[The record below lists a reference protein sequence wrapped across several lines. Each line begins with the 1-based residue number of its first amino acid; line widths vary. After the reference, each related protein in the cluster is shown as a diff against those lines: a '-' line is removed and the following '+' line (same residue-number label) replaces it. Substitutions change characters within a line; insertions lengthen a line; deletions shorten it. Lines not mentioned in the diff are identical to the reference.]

1 MITGFRSIVV
11 LFMACLLG
19 ASVFLLSQSAT
30 ALFEQGLFKENAE
43 GDLAGAITIFNRI
56 VEDKAADPS
65 IRAKAQLHIGMCYE
79 KLGLREAQAAY
90 QKVIDSYPQQHQ
102 EVALARERIAA
113 LAKTL
118 AISGVD
124 AAKPVFHK
132 LKIQTRITFGGQLSP
147 DGRSVVYSNP
157 PDGTLWRMPIL
168 SQVGPYVPGAPAKIH
183 TGNVKV
189 DTDGFAWSA
198 DGSWIAFNDGEK
210 PRIFMV
216 PVEGGEPREVLDEV
230 HRDAWIVNWDLSLSP
245 DANTLAFTAMDG
257 DEPHIY
263 SVPVGG
269 GTQRRLT
276 DFPSRVGAYSPDGA
290 WLAFTGACGPPQPPG
305 TPQRNSCV
313 CIMPAAGG
321 AASLVANV
329 DSWTPVWSPDG
340 GMIAFIVR
348 GEKPNGQIWII
359 PVSGEGRPAGEP
371 AKIEAPPG
379 VTELRRLAGWAPD
392 NKIGIISSSP
402 EFALYTVPAAG
413 GKAAAVKIGGY
424 ATQPRWSPDGK
435 KIYYLDKDGLISFI
449 PAEGG
454 DASIVSIQSETKFVI
469 IGWGAGLAISPDGHR
484 IVFSGIKRGITGRN
498 IWTLPIDGGTPMQI
512 TVASAP
518 FEDQFP
524 CWSPDGKSIAFV
536 RTQKDDRYRLAFRAG
551 IYIVPAAGGEVKRI
565 TDETDRVN
573 SQAIAWSPDGTML
586 AYISRDDQLALVGE
600 PGSWDGS
607 LKVYSLRERKSRA
620 VTRVQGTI
628 VNAELAWSPDS
639 RRIAYNDSYRN
650 NGPIKVVSL
659 DDGIAKEV
667 ETNLVNTSICNLSW
681 SPDGRKLA
689 FMGWHGGGPEL
700 WLMEDFLP
708 LVKTGK

>member
-1 MITGFRSIVV
+1 MKRT
-11 LFMACLLG
+11 
-19 ASVFLLSQSAT
+19 T
-30 ALFEQGLFKENAE
+30 ALTLILILSGVAAFTQDVPDLFYKAVHLQEVK
-43 GDLAGAITIFNRI
+43 GDLEAAIPLFEK
-56 VEDKAADPS
+56 VVSESKDPS
-65 IRAKAQLHIGMCYE
+65 LAAKAQLRIGMCYE
-79 KLGLREAQAAY
+79 KLGQREAQAAY

-113 LAKTL
+113 LAQIT
-118 AISGVD
+118 AVGAVS
-124 AAKPVFHK
+124 APKPVFHK

-147 DGRSVVYSNP
+147 DGRSFVYSNP
-157 PDGTLWRMPIL
+157 PDATLWRMPIQ
-168 SQVGPYVPGAPAKIH
+168 SEVGPYVPGAPAKVY
-183 TGNVKV
+183 TGNVNV
-189 DTDGFAWSA
+189 DPHGFAWSA
-198 DGSWIAFNDGEK
+198 DGRWIAFNDGEK
-210 PRIFMV
+210 PGIFMV
-216 PVEGGEPREVLDEV
+216 PVEGGEPRKVRDEV
-230 HRDAWIVNWDLSLSP
+230 RRGARIVNWDLSLSP
-245 DANTLAFTAMDG
+245 DAKTLAFTALDG

-269 GTQRRLT
+269 GIPKRLT

-305 TPQRNSCV
+305 DPQRNSCV
-313 CIMPAAGG
+313 CIMPATGG
-321 AASLVANV
+321 GASLVADV

-348 GEKPNGQIWII
+348 GEKPNGQIWIV
-359 PVSGEGRPAGEP
+359 PMSGEGRPAGEP
-371 AKIEAPPG
+371 AKIAAPQG
-379 VTELRRLAGWAPD
+379 VTELNRLLGWAPG
-392 NKIGIISSSP
+392 NKIGIISRSL

-413 GKAAAVKIGGY
+413 GKAAAIKIGGY
-424 ATQPRWSPDGK
+424 ATQPRWSPDGER
-435 KIYYLDKDGLISFI
+435 IYYRDGDGQIAFI

-469 IGWGAGLAISPDGHR
+469 GDPGAGLAISPDGHR
-484 IVFSGIKRGITGRN
+484 IVFSGTKKGIAGRN
-498 IWTLPIDGGTPMQI
+498 IWTLPIDGGTPMQL

-536 RTQKDDRYRLAFRAG
+536 RTQKDDRYWLGFRAE
-551 IYIVPAAGGEVKRI
+551 IYIVAAAGGEVERI
-565 TDETDRVN
+565 TDETDQVN
-573 SQAIAWSPDGTML
+573 LQAIAWSPDGTML
-586 AYISRDDQLALVGE
+586 AYISRDVTYMARDWKPA
-600 PGSWDGS
+600 GSWDVWDGS
-607 LKVYSLRERKSRA
+607 LKVYSLRERKSRS

-667 ETNLVNTSICNLSW
+667 ETNLVNTNICNLSW

-689 FMGWHGGGPEL
+689 FMGWYGGGPEL
-700 WLMEDFLP
+700 WLMEDFISLI
-708 LVKTGK
+708 KSK